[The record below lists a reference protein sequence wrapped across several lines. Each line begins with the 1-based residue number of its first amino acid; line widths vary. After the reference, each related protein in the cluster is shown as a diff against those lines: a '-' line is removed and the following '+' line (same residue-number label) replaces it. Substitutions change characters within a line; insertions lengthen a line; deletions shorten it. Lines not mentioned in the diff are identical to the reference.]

1 MATKR
6 ALIVDDSTTAQ
17 YRLKKMLRAYPLDID
32 IVDSGE
38 AALRYLAHHSPD
50 VIFMDHLMPGMDGF
64 RALQIIKSH
73 PETAMIPVI
82 MYTSKSGD
90 VYTGQARALGAL
102 DVLSKDRI
110 NATDLARVM
119 ETIHIYPLPKSQA
132 HSNTDVESPED
143 NRRFITSRVS
153 RELQTL
159 RQALRQEFSN
169 ITQQQ
174 IPPAAPDTTAPASNS
189 RWGIGLILIAGIIAS
204 LYFLLQIKTQ
214 LEQNAQQQYLLAE
227 QLQELIQ
234 QPLAQQTPAQ
244 PANISA
250 ETTAANNTPTLPVS
264 GTTNASINY
273 LDDLA
278 WTFNQQGA
286 LSFQQHT
293 IDTST
298 VLRLHELL
306 HRLASRGFNG
316 TAAITI
322 YVGDFCSTKDNNG
335 IDQLAPESSNLS
347 NCMLSSELYG
357 MERLLGDY
365 QRETEM
371 ILRNLTGSINS
382 TIKTDIHALPGMH
395 PYPERLPTFFAG
407 EWNSVAQKNNRIELV
422 LVENN

>member
-1 MATKR
+1 MP
-6 ALIVDDSTTAQ
+6 SQ
-17 YRLKKMLRAYPLDID
+17 RLFNPGKLRHLLLASASLLL
-32 IVDSGE
+32 
-38 AALRYLAHHSPD
+38 AA
-50 VIFMDHLMPGMDGF
+50 
-64 RALQIIKSH
+64 
-73 PETAMIPVI
+73 
-82 MYTSKSGD
+82 
-90 VYTGQARALGAL
+90 
-102 DVLSKDRI
+102 
-110 NATDLARVM
+110 
-119 ETIHIYPLPKSQA
+119 
-132 HSNTDVESPED
+132 
-143 NRRFITSRVS
+143 
-153 RELQTL
+153 
-159 RQALRQEFSN
+159 
-169 ITQQQ
+169 
-174 IPPAAPDTTAPASNS
+174 
-189 RWGIGLILIAGIIAS
+189 ILLC

-214 LEQNAQQQYLLAE
+214 LDDQLGNASTITAPVPSQHENRTGTSTETLT
-227 QLQELIQ
+227 
-234 QPLAQQTPAQ
+234 TPIVATL
-244 PANISA
+244 P
-250 ETTAANNTPTLPVS
+250 TTATDTAAPETSAHNLSDSANND
-264 GTTNASINY
+264 INY
-273 LDDLA
+273 LEDIA
-278 WTFNQQGA
+278 WIFNQQGA